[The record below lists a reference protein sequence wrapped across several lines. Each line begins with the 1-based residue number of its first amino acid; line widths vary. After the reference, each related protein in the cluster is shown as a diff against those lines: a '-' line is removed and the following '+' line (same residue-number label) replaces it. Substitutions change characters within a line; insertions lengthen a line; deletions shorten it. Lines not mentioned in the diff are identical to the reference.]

1 MWGEVKDKEDPHIY
15 YIISYIVAVKTL
27 ASVNSIAQKCFYSSV
42 LFENL
47 RKKRITKWLAVWST
61 CKNNVIG

>member
-1 MWGEVKDKEDPHIY
+1 MGEVKDKEDPHIY

-47 RKKRITKWLAVWST
+47 RKKE
-61 CKNNVIG
+61 